1 MHGSKFRGA
10 LGYERRFHEDIR
22 HPVADPSRS
31 HHAAIIAGLCRQ
43 SSLAMHNAQLSSVKH
58 SKFDFAARSLSIGLV
73 FSVKGHDRMA
83 DYYSVLA
90 RAVVNLETEDSAARE
105 ELYERA
111 RSIIV
116 AELRKQN
123 PKISALTI
131 TREQAALEAAIR
143 RLEAELRS
151 PARDNN
157 RKTSPQDR
165 SNVAEADYLGEMP
178 KALAAIAVRHRLSG
192 GGHRLQR
199 RRLLARSGARQRRH
213 YPISHPAR
221 RYGGSRL
228 FISPVVPHGISEA
241 PRLQPQRRSR
251 PMTQLSGHAGRR
263 VRALSDSSCS
273 TDSLLPFN

>member
-1 MHGSKFRGA
+1 
-10 LGYERRFHEDIR
+10 
-22 HPVADPSRS
+22 
-31 HHAAIIAGLCRQ
+31 
-43 SSLAMHNAQLSSVKH
+43 MHNAQLSSVKH

-143 RLEAELRS
+143 RLEAELRP

-178 KALAAIAVRHRLSG
+178 KALAAMLFGTAYLAAVIAFSGVVYLRGLALVNPDIIQYPILLGAMAGLGCLLVPLS
-192 GGHRLQR
+192 RTVF
-199 RRLLARSGARQRRH
+199 RRLRVYSRSAV
-213 YPISHPAR
+213 PAR
-221 RYGGSRL
+221 
-228 FISPVVPHGISEA
+228 
-241 PRLQPQRRSR
+241 
-251 PMTQLSGHAGRR
+251 
-263 VRALSDSSCS
+263 
-273 TDSLLPFN
+273 